1 LNLSHRSRS
10 RVAIAAF
17 DRVMADRLVY
27 LLALATHVTP
37 KTAHAQPNDED
48 TESQRCYRY
57 TDA

>member
-1 LNLSHRSRS
+1 
-10 RVAIAAF
+10 
-17 DRVMADRLVY
+17 MADRLVY